1 MPNFVIGRTK
11 YDNYI
16 IQSLAHNPSQ
26 VMIDASN
33 MVAIVHQTIDGVR
46 SGLRKQRSE
55 KKSCMIER
63 VLVSYSNQHVME

>member
-16 IQSLAHNPSQ
+16 IQSLSHDNTQ
-26 VMIDASN
+26 VMVDASN
-33 MVAIVHQTIDGVR
+33 LVAIIHQTIDGVR

-55 KKSCMIER
+55 KKSCKC
-63 VLVSYSNQHVME
+63 